1 MNLIR
6 KLFFALF
13 ILIGLSIMTFGFS
26 ITVESIPNPTANHWF
41 DCMLVIIG
49 ATITITGC
57 CHIGDKS

>member
-13 ILIGLSIMTFGFS
+13 ILIGLAFMTFGFS
-26 ITVESIPNPTANHWF
+26 ITVEEFPNPTSNHWF

-49 ATITITGC
+49 VTISITGLR
-57 CHIGDKS
+57 HIKEK